1 MEHVSR
7 TVFRTVDGFKGNNLI
22 CRVLLSVAAAA
33 ALCLSSCDKARVE
46 EGSPY
51 SAEDVGFGTLIQD
64 YLSAD
69 YASSI
74 GQVRVTADKVTVTGS
89 YAGNG
94 DFIVAEI
101 PPYMDLLR
109 TSDPLTVFSPESGD
123 FTFEADRFITSGD
136 MTYDRLLSKW
146 AIFERTSSGGLR
158 LVSHARYPDSV
169 QSCLDRPETV
179 LKNKKGLGGVHPN
192 DFISDFDDLDLG
204 SATLNMYITLF
215 TYLTPGSGRI
225 AHEYGGKTYYFDE
238 DYIVNNLDRVLLEAR
253 RRDMAVAAIL
263 LVQPASS
270 AVDNSLGRLL
280 TDPSC
285 NGGTLI
291 MPNMTS
297 PESVNCFAAV
307 TDFLAQRYCRQDDMY
322 GRVDKWIVLN
332 EVDAASTWA
341 NAGTRP
347 MHVLTDYYIK
357 VLRLVYSIVRQ
368 YDSNTEVLAS
378 FTHSWTAL
386 SGDYPVRDMLGI
398 INGMGK
404 AEGDYRWG
412 LAYHTY
418 PWDLLNPRC
427 WECPNSTFSMDTP
440 CVSFRNLEV
449 IDKWIFM
456 PENMY
461 LGSRKRSLWLSEA
474 GINSRSY
481 SDADL
486 EEQAAGTAYAWKKIE
501 AMDGV
506 DAHQWHN
513 WFDNVGDGSG
523 ALLGLR
529 KFPDSQYAGAP
540 KPAWHV
546 YQAAGTE
553 REDEVFDRYL
563 EVIGIGDWD
572 IIVDSDE
579 ID

>member
-1 MEHVSR
+1 MFMGNSIIASCVVGWTFCSTALLTVSCEKPGAE
-7 TVFRTVDGFKGNNLI
+7 VPLY
-22 CRVLLSVAAAA
+22 
-33 ALCLSSCDKARVE
+33 
-46 EGSPY
+46 SP
-51 SAEDVGFGTLIQD
+51 EDVELNTLVKN
-64 YLSAD
+64 YTE
-69 YASSI
+69 ASYTSRI
-74 GQVRVTADKVTVTGS
+74 TEVTVTGDKVSVSGS

-307 TDFLAQRYCRQDDMY
+307 TDFLAQRYCRQNDMY

-341 NAGTRP
+341 NAGIRP

-474 GINSRSY
+474 
-481 SDADL
+481 
-486 EEQAAGTAYAWKKIE
+486 
-501 AMDGV
+501 
-506 DAHQWHN
+506 
-513 WFDNVGDGSG
+513 
-523 ALLGLR
+523 
-529 KFPDSQYAGAP
+529 
-540 KPAWHV
+540 
-546 YQAAGTE
+546 
-553 REDEVFDRYL
+553 
-563 EVIGIGDWD
+563 
-572 IIVDSDE
+572 
-579 ID
+579 